1 MKNIGLIGVVTA
13 ALLMTV
19 GAAQADEHTEHNI
32 INQNIS
38 KRPYQAATPDANANK
53 TEQWEGATLVK
64 DEIRDEKAT
73 PTQYQQLR
81 IRMLGQRP
89 YMEGNR

>member
-1 MKNIGLIGVVTA
+1 MKSKGLIGVVTA
-13 ALLMTV
+13 ALLLTV
-19 GAAQADEHTEHNI
+19 GATQAEDSREHNI

-38 KRPYQAATPDANANK
+38 KRPYQAATPDASANK
-53 TEQWEGATLVK
+53 AEQWEGATLVK
-64 DEIRDEKAT
+64 DEVREEKAT